1 MRFMVSL
8 LARIMARL
16 YTRAR
21 IVLAPFD
28 RAAGF

>member
-16 YTRAR
+16 YTRGR
-21 IVLAPFD
+21 IVPVPFD
-28 RAAGF
+28 RAAEF